1 MQPNKDALKAIQEAK
16 ALANKP
22 ETFDLPGYSFNEAVR
37 KKLTVTPYIV
47 KNVINEGEVGF
58 MFGDSGTMK
67 SFVAADMVYHA
78 AIGREWNGFRVN
90 PEGTGILIVLAEG
103 QAGYHKRIQALH
115 KKHKAD
121 APIWIV
127 PEPIDVV
134 RTPEKLKAWVELA
147 EVKLGRKIGLV
158 LMDTFSLMMG
168 DGSESD
174 NKDVGLT
181 LKAVR
186 AVLGDR
192 AVLFIHHTGHGDKQ
206 RERGAYQIRA
216 NADKRIIVTRDEGG
230 KGKVITIEGLKAKD
244 ELEFPPF
251 NVSYE
256 VIKLGVDQDGDD
268 ITSLA
273 IVPTDMEAAPSA
285 TAGGKKTRAVEYVIE
300 AIKLAGTNSK
310 EVVRPYFYSIYP
322 NATQATKRNQFRIGW
337 NAYMKNACKAADQA
351 IEDEGM

>member
-1 MQPNKDALKAIQEAK
+1 MQPNKDALKAIKEAK
-16 ALANKP
+16 ALANQP
-22 ETFDLPGYSFNEAVR
+22 ESFDLPGYSFNEAVR

-67 SFVAADMVYHA
+67 SFVAADMVYQA
-78 AIGREWNGFRVN
+78 AIGKEWNGFRVK

-230 KGKVITIEGLKAKD
+230 KGKVITIESLKAKD

-273 IVPTDMEAAPSA
+273 IVPTDLEPIKADDK
-285 TAGGKKTRAVEYVIE
+285 GGKTSKPLSYVLE
-300 AIKLAGTNSK
+300 AIKMAGSNSK
-310 EVVRPYFYSIYP
+310 EIVRPHFYTIHPGKSEG
-322 NATQATKRNQFRIGW
+322 TKKNQFRIGW
-337 NAYMKNACKAADQA
+337 DQYMEKACKAADESTA
-351 IEDEGM
+351 DSE